1 MNFHS
6 TVIASLVCV
15 SSLMGAQAAH
25 GAAPAGQITQL
36 SGFVMA
42 VKPGGALKLL
52 SSQSVVEVGDTL
64 MSEQGSFVRVDL
76 ADGRKAVLGPQTRM
90 QVTAANQL
98 DLREGQLRVLASD
111 KPNVSPL
118 TINAGGNAIDAGTG
132 SFDLQFLP
140 DPTAAVALKGSD
152 AWEASLRTMGAAAAP
167 AQPASPGIQVA
178 QGVPTV
184 RPPAGPNLAPGLYV
198 VVLDGLINLS
208 NRGGSQQFAAGQ
220 FGYTASPIQP
230 PVIVPA
236 NPILKFTP
244 PPAFSVNSGSPNSS
258 NANKPATV
266 DCEVR

>member
-25 GAAPAGQITQL
+25 AAAPAGQITQL
-36 SGFVMA
+36 QGFVMA

-76 ADGRKAVLGPQTRM
+76 ADGRQAVLGPQTRM
-90 QVTAANQL
+90 QVTSANQL
-98 DLREGQLRVLASD
+98 DLREGQLRVLAGD
-111 KPNVSPL
+111 KPNASPL
-118 TINAGGNAIDAGTG
+118 TVNAGGNAIDAGTG

-140 DPTAAVALKGSD
+140 DPTTAVALSGP
-152 AWEASLRTMGAAAAP
+152 AATRARLATMGAAAAP
-167 AQPASPGIQVA
+167 AQPASPGVQVA

-184 RPPAGPNLAPGLYV
+184 RPPTSPNLAPGLHV
-198 VVLDGLINLS
+198 FVLDGAIVMS
-208 NRGGSQQFAAGQ
+208 NRGGSQNFSAGQ
-220 FGYTASPIQP
+220 FGYTATPIQA
-230 PVIVPA
+230 PVIVPR
-236 NPILKFTP
+236 NPALQFTP
-244 PPAFSVNSGSPNSS
+244 PPAFSQSTGTPASGGAPKS
-258 NANKPATV
+258 NAV

>member
-15 SSLMGAQAAH
+15 SCLLGAQAAH
-25 GAAPAGQITQL
+25 AAAPAGQITQL
-36 SGFVMA
+36 QGFVMA

-76 ADGRKAVLGPQTRM
+76 ADGRQAVLGPQTRM

-111 KPNVSPL
+111 KPNASPL
-118 TINAGGNAIDAGTG
+118 TVKAGGNAIDAGAG

-140 DPTAAVALKGSD
+140 DPTAAVALSGP
-152 AWEASLRTMGAAAAP
+152 AATRARLGTLGAAAAP
-167 AQPASPGIQVA
+167 AQPVSPGLQVA

-184 RPPAGPNLAPGLYV
+184 RPPTGPNLAPGLYV
-198 VVLDGLINLS
+198 HVIDGLINLS
-208 NRGGSQQFAAGQ
+208 NKGGSQQFAAGQ
-220 FGYTASPIQP
+220 FGYTANPIQA
-230 PVIVPA
+230 PVIVPK
-236 NPILKFTP
+236 NPALQFTP
-244 PPAFSVNSGSPNSS
+244 PPAFSQSTGTPTS
-258 NANKPATV
+258 NGATKSNTI